1 LIEQYWSYILFIAGA
16 LFLVG
21 PQLVSFIKFLL
32 PPSAIKLPKFQI
44 KKSVTSQ
51 DSISYQGAMIA
62 LADVR
67 KRLLAT
73 HEDGI
78 PQDADSAIEVI
89 THALVA
95 GSDKP

>member
-1 LIEQYWSYILFIAGA
+1 MIEQYWSYILFIAGA

-21 PQLVSFIKFLL
+21 PQLVSFFKFLL
-32 PPSAIKLPKFQI
+32 PPSAIKLPNLPI

>member
-1 LIEQYWSYILFIAGA
+1 M
-16 LFLVG
+16 FLVG
-21 PQLVSFIKFLL
+21 PQLLAFLKFLL
-32 PPSAIKLPKFQI
+32 PSSALKLPKIPI
-44 KKSVTSQ
+44 KSIASSGKSIT
-51 DSISYQGAMIA
+51 YQGSMIA

-73 HEDGI
+73 HDDGI